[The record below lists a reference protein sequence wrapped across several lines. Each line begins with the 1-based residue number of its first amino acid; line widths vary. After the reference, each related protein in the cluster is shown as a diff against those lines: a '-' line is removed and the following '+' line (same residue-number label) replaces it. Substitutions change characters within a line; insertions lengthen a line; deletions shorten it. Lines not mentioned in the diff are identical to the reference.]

1 MRRRDEET
9 KRRSPGR
16 KWLHRPPPA
25 LRLFFTPS
33 LRLFPPATS
42 PSPSPSSPFSA
53 RLSSTTASATSITT
67 TPPHSSSPCAAAIR
81 TPPSTGWRACSSRG
95 KIPASSPGA
104 SPSSPARTSET
115 PIHRPSRSPRPL
127 MTWSSSSACP
137 SVSSRLHRPSLIWPA
152 PPRAAPATMPSP
164 KPPPT
169 CATPA
174 RCRSPSACATPTTPA
189 RKSSDMARR
198 RQAMRTTSAS
208 KPPTTARP
216 TADTRPGSPSGWP
229 NSMRSA
235 SACRRAKETPTMEPH
250 PPPAGPANKREV
262 RRFLRERLAGLSPQQ
277 RHAQSSSIASLVDGL
292 PEWGAARAVMLYL
305 ALPDEV
311 DTAELFA
318 CAFAEGKTVA
328 VPRIID
334 PAARSMIPVHIHS
347 LDEQKLQEAHFGIR
361 VPLAEPE
368 EVPIG
373 EIDLVL
379 VPGLG
384 FSRCGDRIGRGLG

>member
-1 MRRRDEET
+1 
-9 KRRSPGR
+9 
-16 KWLHRPPPA
+16 
-25 LRLFFTPS
+25 
-33 LRLFPPATS
+33 
-42 PSPSPSSPFSA
+42 
-53 RLSSTTASATSITT
+53 
-67 TPPHSSSPCAAAIR
+67 
-81 TPPSTGWRACSSRG
+81 
-95 KIPASSPGA
+95 
-104 SPSSPARTSET
+104 
-115 PIHRPSRSPRPL
+115 
-127 MTWSSSSACP
+127 
-137 SVSSRLHRPSLIWPA
+137 
-152 PPRAAPATMPSP
+152 
-164 KPPPT
+164 
-169 CATPA
+169 
-174 RCRSPSACATPTTPA
+174 
-189 RKSSDMARR
+189 
-198 RQAMRTTSAS
+198 
-208 KPPTTARP
+208 
-216 TADTRPGSPSGWP
+216 
-229 NSMRSA
+229 
-235 SACRRAKETPTMEPH
+235 MEPH

-318 CAFAEGKTVA
+318 RAFAEGKTVA

-384 FSRCGDRIGRGLG
+384 FSRCGDRIGRGLGYYDRFLSHPDLRAVLCGLAFDVQMAATLPADDHDRPMDLVVTAGEVIRIPRSPRSP